1 MPIESVVPST
11 RMGRRR
17 VIWAGIGALVA
28 LIPGLAHAEPF
39 YINFTVDRSGGG
51 PVRING
57 RLRNEGN
64 LDVFDVYVTAEGL
77 DGAGKVLGRG
87 IAFVAAAV
95 PTRGTVPFNISIP
108 AAQDAASFRVRVTSF
123 RQGLGQQAG

>member
-1 MPIESVVPST
+1 MPTKGVVPST

-17 VIWAGIGALVA
+17 VIWAGIGALFALVPGVA
-28 LIPGLAHAEPF
+28 RAEPF

-57 RLRNEGN
+57 RLRNEGH
-64 LDVFDVYVTAEGL
+64 LDVFDVYVTGEGL
-77 DGAGKVLGRG
+77 DSGGKVLGRG
-87 IAFVAAAV
+87 IAFVGAAV
-95 PTRGTVPFNISIP
+95 PSRGAVPFSMSIP

-123 RQGLGQQAG
+123 RHGLGQQAG